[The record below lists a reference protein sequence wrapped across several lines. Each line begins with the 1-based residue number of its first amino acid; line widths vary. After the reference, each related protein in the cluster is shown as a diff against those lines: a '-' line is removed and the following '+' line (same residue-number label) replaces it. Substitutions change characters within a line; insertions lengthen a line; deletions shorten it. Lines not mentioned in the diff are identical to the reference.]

1 VLTRQKATASETN
14 GSVEHFARQKV
25 QRLNAIVIGCDSE
38 DSEGRNA
45 QLTVIG
51 YGVGRGVRADCA
63 VSSTQRR
70 SISNPIKRGRETEAQ
85 HSTYNPTW
93 PSAGSAIC
101 NFRARLS
108 QRGMWMCPWY
118 WYWSC
123 CSFPAGGGP
132 TDKTKHPAT
141 GAESRTL
148 IVSQTQFHG
157 FHRLCTVLCTMPRL
171 VMLSGLC
178 SLLPLLSY
186 APWRSALVS
195 SGAEAGHCEPAISQC
210 TPLSALGQC
219 SGSPAAKNTHTPNR
233 VEKEILRDPGL
244 GLGRYCFEGYNA
256 NEVTAILALPAWHA
270 PHSHSPIRCSRC
282 RLHII
287 SRLPLRRGRVVPG
300 VLISA

>member
-1 VLTRQKATASETN
+1 
-14 GSVEHFARQKV
+14 
-25 QRLNAIVIGCDSE
+25 
-38 DSEGRNA
+38 
-45 QLTVIG
+45 
-51 YGVGRGVRADCA
+51 
-63 VSSTQRR
+63 
-70 SISNPIKRGRETEAQ
+70 
-85 HSTYNPTW
+85 
-93 PSAGSAIC
+93 
-101 NFRARLS
+101 
-108 QRGMWMCPWY
+108 MCPWY

-132 TDKTKHPAT
+132 TDKTKLPAT
-141 GAESRTL
+141 GAEIRTL

-157 FHRLCTVLCTMPRL
+157 FHRLVDSALHHATSMYYALW
-171 VMLSGLC
+171 
-178 SLLPLLSY
+178 SLLSLARPLH

-287 SRLPLRRGRVVPG
+287 SRLPLRCGGPVSG

>member
-1 VLTRQKATASETN
+1 
-14 GSVEHFARQKV
+14 
-25 QRLNAIVIGCDSE
+25 
-38 DSEGRNA
+38 
-45 QLTVIG
+45 
-51 YGVGRGVRADCA
+51 
-63 VSSTQRR
+63 
-70 SISNPIKRGRETEAQ
+70 
-85 HSTYNPTW
+85 
-93 PSAGSAIC
+93 
-101 NFRARLS
+101 
-108 QRGMWMCPWY
+108 MWMCPWY

-123 CSFPAGGGP
+123 CSFAAGGGP

-157 FHRLCTVLCTMPRL
+157 FHRLVD
-171 VMLSGLC
+171 
-178 SLLPLLSY
+178 
-186 APWRSALVS
+186 SALHDATS
-195 SGAEAGHCEPAISQC
+195 SEPAISQC